1 MGRELETTDKEI
13 TKATLC
19 MVNPYEAFTLIK
31 EEQERI
37 EQRGLDMIDMALA
50 CLSEGR

>member
-1 MGRELETTDKEI
+1 MGWELENTDKEI
-13 TKATLC
+13 IKATLC
-19 MVNPYEAFTLIK
+19 MVNPYEACTLRR

-37 EQRGLDMIDMALA
+37 EQRGLDMIDMTLA